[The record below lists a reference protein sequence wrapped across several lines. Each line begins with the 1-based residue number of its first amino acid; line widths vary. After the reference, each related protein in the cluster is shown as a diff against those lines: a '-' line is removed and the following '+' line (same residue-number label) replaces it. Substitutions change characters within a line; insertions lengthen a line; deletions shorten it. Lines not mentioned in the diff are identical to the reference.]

1 MRAPADPSALV
12 AAAAGRFRSASG
24 MLAATAGAGSLVVL
38 GLWLVF
44 SAAPMW
50 SMFALPAVFGG
61 LTAVVMGQF
70 VFASLVAD
78 RLFPGAARIIGWRL
92 EIGSI
97 FLALALGLTS
107 FVGATWGFF
116 ALGA

>member
-1 MRAPADPSALV
+1 MRAQAHPTLATLATRGSARAAMAIV
-12 AAAAGRFRSASG
+12 AT
-24 MLAATAGAGSLVVL
+24 LWAGSLVVL

-44 SAAPMW
+44 SVAPMW
-50 SMFALPAVFGG
+50 SMFAVPAVLGG

-70 VFASLVAD
+70 VFASLIAD

-97 FLALALGLTS
+97 LLLLAAFAWAAWAALAPG
-107 FVGATWGFF
+107 
-116 ALGA
+116 

>member
-12 AAAAGRFRSASG
+12 AAAAERARSASG
-24 MLAATAGAGSLVVL
+24 KVAATAGAGSLVVL

-97 FLALALGLTS
+97 FLALAC
-107 FVGATWGFF
+107 FVGAMWGFF

>member
-1 MRAPADPSALV
+1 MRAQAHPARLATRAIRRLPP
-12 AAAAGRFRSASG
+12 AAAAI
-24 MLAATAGAGSLVVL
+24 ATTAWAGGSVVL

-50 SMFALPAVFGG
+50 SMFAMPAVLGG

-78 RLFPGAARIIGWRL
+78 RLFPGAARIIGWPL
-92 EIGSI
+92 EFGSV
-97 FLALALGLTS
+97 LLLPAALALGAWLT
-107 FVGATWGFF
+107 VA
-116 ALGA
+116 